1 MSANAGYT
9 ILIALMLVPIVWL
22 AWIESDARYALVCLA
37 ILGGVIW
44 LLNSLAEIPQKHP
57 HDRRYLRRNNQSGF
71 ASRHQR
77 SPTAAE
83 QSDLDECEEGMERP
97 EGRYPN

>member
-1 MSANAGYT
+1 MAC
-9 ILIALMLVPIVWL
+9 VDK
-22 AWIESDARYALVCLA
+22 SDARYALVCLA

-44 LLNSLAEIPQKHP
+44 LLNSLAEPPKNTLMTGDTCVEIIN
-57 HDRRYLRRNNQSGF
+57 RVF